1 MAHFFGA
8 VSEMRTSGLIP
19 SWLGSST
26 SQPGGDRER
35 EKKKRHLRRGGLWS
49 CSACCAHTQQVM
61 YSGYDEL
68 TLSWLLHEIYPPC
81 VPPDLENACLGAK
94 APREMPGG
102 PSITECLW
110 ASGPDFYSMYE
121 TLTWGYVHTD
131 NGGLD
136 LLQGDQNTRVGLLN
150 VGLVRL
156 WAQHGVNHKVV
167 GIVYEL
173 DLNRTDLRMSK
184 FTMRKKRS
192 ECLTRRSKY
201 LQRHSSLIN
210 FLYFFL
216 FKQQVETPGR
226 H

>member
-102 PSITECLW
+102 PSITVSLSLRSW
-110 ASGPDFYSMYE
+110 FLQYVRNTYLRVRPHWQWGSWFASGWLEYQSRAP
-121 TLTWGYVHTD
+121 
-131 NGGLD
+131 
-136 LLQGDQNTRVGLLN
+136 
-150 VGLVRL
+150 
-156 WAQHGVNHKVV
+156 
-167 GIVYEL
+167 
-173 DLNRTDLRMSK
+173 
-184 FTMRKKRS
+184 
-192 ECLTRRSKY
+192 
-201 LQRHSSLIN
+201 
-210 FLYFFL
+210 
-216 FKQQVETPGR
+216 
-226 H
+226 